1 MKKDQ
6 YKPSKFEATVGKNAS
21 DRLGTYQMSTG
32 GGTPLAKGQKLKDH
46 PEAKR
51 VQQPRDEDGQFTY
64 NSANKIPLKYGP
76 SRGTTIPPFLR
87 GVNLNFAKKDENVTS
102 IYKEDKVYKFNLNMS
117 AAEFIQK
124 CKEYLYEIDENGNQK
139 AVGFKDLIDKVN
151 KKKGKRSKL
160 EKEMI
165 SKGEQGIVSI
175 DKRIL
180 DPKKYKNRAK
190 KVNKKN
196 VFVKKPSASSSS
208 QDFNDNDYNLAK
220 TNPEQFAGK
229 YKNQLK
235 ELKNLAQSKGLNI
248 SAKLMVGLIA
258 TKKVKNFDEIKNK
271 INSYKK

>member
-1 MKKDQ
+1 MEKDQ
-6 YKPSKFEATVGKNAS
+6 YKPSKFEALVGKNAS
-21 DRLGTYQMSTG
+21 DRLGTYKMSTG

-87 GVNLNFAKKDENVTS
+87 GVNLNFAKKDEKVTS

>member
-46 PEAKR
+46 PEAHR